1 MMTSRYIENGSVA
14 IYEFLWACN
23 QALLLGAVAMIVQ
36 DSHLLRAS
44 IVIVSIDQLLWYVDL
59 IGYVIKGKFIIG
71 VAKYI
76 IWP

>member
-1 MMTSRYIENGSVA
+1 
-14 IYEFLWACN
+14 
-23 QALLLGAVAMIVQ
+23 MIVQ

-44 IVIVSIDQLLWYVDL
+44 IVIVSIDQILWYVDL
-59 IGYVIKGKFIIG
+59 IGYVFKRKFIIG